1 MNDYSEVGDFFEM
14 GKEDFVTAICEIIS
28 KICVFADKYNFDRDN
43 MFAYFVDN
51 LALIAEM
58 GTIKDFEVVVHD

>member
-1 MNDYSEVGDFFEM
+1 MMDYEVERFSDEE
-14 GKEDFVTAICEIIS
+14 KEDFAAAVCEIIS

-51 LALIAEM
+51 LALMAKIA
-58 GTIKDFEVVVHD
+58 TIKNFEVIVHD